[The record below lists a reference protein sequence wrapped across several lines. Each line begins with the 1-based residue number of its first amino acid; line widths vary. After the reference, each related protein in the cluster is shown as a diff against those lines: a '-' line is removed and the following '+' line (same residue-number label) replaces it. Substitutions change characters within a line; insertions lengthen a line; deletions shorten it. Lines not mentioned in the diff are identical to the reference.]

1 MPSIESGLND
11 GDLRYHY
18 RSDAI
23 AGKVYIRQIF
33 EAFQLFVLEFS
44 RTVRRHE
51 LMEEVES
58 NSTLL
63 CLNPHSFGETGTGKV
78 ASLSATVFA
87 RFKESIVF
95 DDEPRRDSLGTGD
108 TALVVASAYVS
119 PGVDSPV
126 MNLAYHQHIL
136 LLSSLPLCFIADTSA
151 LYVILFPHGM
161 WVLMT
166 ASHSARIAMKLL

>member
-23 AGKVYIRQIF
+23 AGKVYIRQTF
-33 EAFQLFVLEFS
+33 ENPYSSDFY
-44 RTVRRHE
+44 TVCRHE

-63 CLNPHSFGETGTGKV
+63 CLNPHSFGETGTDKV

-87 RFKESIVF
+87 RFKESFVF

-108 TALVVASAYVS
+108 TALFVASVYVS
-119 PGVDSPV
+119 PGVGSPV
-126 MNLAYHQHIL
+126 INLAYHQHIFL
-136 LLSSLPLCFIADTSA
+136 LFSITLCFIADD
-151 LYVILFPHGM
+151 
-161 WVLMT
+161 
-166 ASHSARIAMKLL
+166 